1 MTRRRRGAALGTEA
15 LVVLTLVGL
24 LAATTACSSGE
35 SSGDEADAA
44 DSRAETEPDE
54 PVPGADVAQPTVT
67 GPITGGT
74 HGEQFNA
81 MPTGLADSYG
91 YVEEEYFIEG
101 EATAYEPEGELSE
114 DGRWVVTPA
123 GTAPYRTR
131 IIVRRPAD
139 ADGFDGT
146 VFVEWLNVTGGVDAD
161 PDFGLTN
168 PELLSHG
175 SAYVGVSAQRVSVE
189 GGAAA
194 LPVDIPGAEVQA
206 LKQWD
211 PERYGELM
219 HPGDPYSYDIFSQ
232 AAQAVRRPGDVDVLD
247 GLDAR
252 HVIAMGESQSGARML
267 SYVNAAHPVA
277 RIYDGFLV
285 HSRGGGGS
293 PLGEGGFVLGEG
305 VSLVRDDLDVPVLQF
320 ETETDLFGPL
330 GFFRARQDDTDLLRT
345 WEVAGTAHADKSI
358 LDYNAEMAR
367 EVAGGG
373 FDLAAQCGSI
383 NEGPQAQVL
392 RAAVAALRTWV
403 VEGEAPPSAPPL
415 EVEGEAIVRDERGIA
430 LAGIR
435 TPAVDAPVSVLTG
448 EAPAGRSVL
457 CMLFGDT
464 VPFDAATLAALYPT
478 HEDYVDAVTEAADGA
493 VDAGFLLRADAD
505 EMVVAA
511 EDADVPGPGAT
522 EEAVSAG

>member
-1 MTRRRRGAALGTEA
+1 VIRRRRGAGSGLA
-15 LVVLTLVGL
+15 LVL
-24 LAATTACSSGE
+24 LGVVTSVTACSSAG
-35 SSGDEADAA
+35 SSGDDGDAA
-44 DSRAETEPDE
+44 DRADEPDG
-54 PVPGADVAQPTVT
+54 PVPGAEVAQPTVT

-74 HGEQFNA
+74 QGQPFNA
-81 MPTGLADSYG
+81 MPSDLAESSG
-91 YVEEEYFIEG
+91 YVEEEYFLEG
-101 EATAYEPEGELSE
+101 DATAYQTDGELAE
-114 DGRWVVTPA
+114 DGRWTVTEA

-139 ADGFDGT
+139 ADDFDGT
-146 VFVEWLNVTGGVDAD
+146 VFVEWLNVTAGVDGD

-168 PELLSHG
+168 PELLQHG
-175 SAYVGVSAQRVSVE
+175 SAYVGVSAQQVSVE
-189 GGAAA
+189 GGEPAI
-194 LPVDIPGAEVQA
+194 PIDIPGAELQA
-206 LKQWD
+206 LKEWD
-211 PERYGELM
+211 PERYGELA

-247 GLDAR
+247 GLAAR

-305 VSLVRDDLDVPVLQF
+305 VARVRDDLDVPVLQF

-330 GFFRARQDDTDLLRT
+330 GFFHARQDDSDLLRT
-345 WEVAGTAHADKSI
+345 WEVAGTAHADRSI

-373 FDLAAQCGSI
+373 FDLAAECGSI

-392 RAAVAALRTWV
+392 RAAVTALRTWV
-403 VEGEAPPSAPPL
+403 VDGEQPPQAPPL

-430 LAGIR
+430 LGGIR
-435 TPAVDAPVSVLTG
+435 TPAVDAPISVLTG

-457 CMLFGDT
+457 CLLFGDT
-464 VPFDAATLAALYPT
+464 VPFDAASLAERYPT
-478 HEDYVDAVTEAADGA
+478 HQDYVDAVTESADAAVA
-493 VDAGFLLRADAD
+493 AGFLLRADAD
-505 EMVVAA
+505 EFVAAA
-511 EDADVPGPGAT
+511 EDADIP
-522 EEAVSAG
+522 S

>member
-1 MTRRRRGAALGTEA
+1 M
-15 LVVLTLVGL
+15 
-24 LAATTACSSGE
+24 
-35 SSGDEADAA
+35 
-44 DSRAETEPDE
+44 
-54 PVPGADVAQPTVT
+54 
-67 GPITGGT
+67 
-74 HGEQFNA
+74 
-81 MPTGLADSYG
+81 
-91 YVEEEYFIEG
+91 
-101 EATAYEPEGELSE
+101 
-114 DGRWVVTPA
+114 VTPA

-139 ADGFDGT
+139 ADDFDGT

-247 GLDAR
+247 GLAAR

-345 WEVAGTAHADKSI
+345 WEVAGTAHADKAI

-367 EVAGGG
+367 ELARRRVRPGGPVRLDQRG
-373 FDLAAQCGSI
+373 PSGRRCCAPPSPRCGPGSW
-383 NEGPQAQVL
+383 
-392 RAAVAALRTWV
+392 RAT
-403 VEGEAPPSAPPL
+403 APPSAPPL
-415 EVEGEAIVRDERGIA
+415 EVDGEAIVRDERGIA
-430 LAGIR
+430 LGGIR

-478 HEDYVDAVTEAADGA
+478 HDDYVDAVTEAADAA
-493 VDAGFLLRADAD
+493 VAAGFLLRADAD
-505 EMVVAA
+505 AFVAAA